1 MRKEAKQL
9 SGLAEF
15 LRDMNQKLPAK
26 IQQDISEP
34 RNKAIHQGH
43 EPDGAIAASALAKA
57 EEIVDLAFPWKK
69 LL

>member
-1 MRKEAKQL
+1 
-9 SGLAEF
+9 
-15 LRDMNQKLPAK
+15 MNQKLPAK